1 MIAFS
6 FKFVVR
12 QNDRTVGRHFK
23 KTGTHSLI
31 TTPKVGRVSP
41 LRAVV
46 CLAKGGAHGVTRPT
60 RLIRDE
66 VVVICRRRLLNIIK
80 GTGRSGHQHISPHKF
95 CQTFVDKREGVKYNP
110 TMRFRMI
117 RILRRNT

>member
-41 LRAVV
+41 LRAA
-46 CLAKGGAHGVTRPT
+46 LGQTHDGAHGVTRPT
-60 RLIRDE
+60 RLICTE
-66 VVVICRRRLLNIIK
+66 VVVICQSQPLCRNLLGLSIRGGRGD
-80 GTGRSGHQHISPHKF
+80 GTGRRGL
-95 CQTFVDKREGVKYNP
+95 
-110 TMRFRMI
+110 
-117 RILRRNT
+117 LRGGSRAAGAVRGAAGGD